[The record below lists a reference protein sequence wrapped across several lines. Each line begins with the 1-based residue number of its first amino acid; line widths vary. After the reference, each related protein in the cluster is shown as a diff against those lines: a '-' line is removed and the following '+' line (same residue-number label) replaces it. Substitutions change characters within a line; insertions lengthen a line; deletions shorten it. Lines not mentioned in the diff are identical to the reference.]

1 MGYRKRRGLV
11 VGLFGLLLLAC
22 DEGPAAVPVPAATPP
37 SHTTA
42 SDDGPPP
49 PYDFGDDTYSVGVFT
64 GQGVTR
70 EGLDC
75 AGSGADARSC
85 TGFLASDVDGT
96 LLDVGVQVPHGAG
109 PHPLVVLI
117 HGYGGSRS
125 SSGDIAARLLD
136 AGYAVLRYSTRG
148 FGDSWGQVNLVD
160 RHVEIRDLRSIVGQV
175 VDHRVLRLDPD
186 AVAITGA
193 SYGGGHSWLATL
205 EPTFPTPRGASVR
218 IRTVVPIV
226 GWSDLLQSLV
236 PNGRSRFSVEPLGGV
251 KTSYVNA
258 LFVSGVREDA
268 ARPYPNYPEYL
279 LRWSAWINTVE
290 PTPADPVWSEIR
302 DGLAGYRSIWW
313 QRDFWAEAASHRT
326 PIFVVQGWT
335 DDLFPPPEA
344 IRMMLALRSVDPG
357 YPVKAYFGDLGH
369 PRASNKA
376 DETEHVL
383 SSVQAWLDFHLKG
396 DGAQPTYDVVA
407 AITRP
412 RDQPFDPADVIT
424 VPDWGALADAT
435 VETTFQGS
443 AVLVNPV
450 DDPRA
455 GFFWDPLVM
464 EGARELEP
472 LPAPP
477 DAATDPASLAV
488 FEVAVSDLATG
499 DLLIAGLPVVSLR
512 ATSTGL
518 RVQLN
523 ARLYDVAPDGTKRLV
538 TRGTVTIEPVTGEP
552 MEVELPTYGNLW
564 EAGADHVLRLEISNL
579 DSPYIRPSTV
589 ASVTTIED
597 VTLRVPVRSGG

>member
-1 MGYRKRRGLV
+1 
-11 VGLFGLLLLAC
+11 
-22 DEGPAAVPVPAATPP
+22 
-37 SHTTA
+37 
-42 SDDGPPP
+42 
-49 PYDFGDDTYSVGVFT
+49 FT
-64 GQGVTR
+64 GQGITR
-70 EGLDC
+70 EGLSC
-75 AGSGADARSC
+75 GGSDATALSC

-96 LLDVGVQVPHGAG
+96 LLDVGVQVPQGPG
-109 PHPLVVLI
+109 PHPLVVLL
-117 HGYGGSRS
+117 HGWAGSKG
-125 SSGDIAARLLD
+125 SSGDIADRLLG
-136 AGYAVLRYSTRG
+136 AGYAVLRYSARG

-160 RHVEIRDLRSIVGQV
+160 RHVEIRDLRSMVAQV
-175 VDHRVLRLDPD
+175 VDQGRLRLDAD

-205 EPTFPTPRGASVR
+205 EPTFPTPGGDMVR

-251 KTSYVNA
+251 KTSWVNA
-258 LFVSGVREDA
+258 LFVSGLRDDP

-279 LRWSAWINTVE
+279 VRWESWINTVE

-313 QRDFWAEAASHRT
+313 QRDFWTEAASHRT
-326 PIFVVQGWT
+326 PIFVIQGWT

-344 IRMMLALRSVDPG
+344 IRMVLALRTVDPG

-369 PRASNKA
+369 PRASNKTG
-376 DETEHVL
+376 ETEHVL
-383 SSVQAWLDFHLKG
+383 ARIQTWLDFHLMG
-396 DGAQPTYDVVA
+396 DGAQPTHDVVA

-412 RDQPFDPADVIT
+412 RDRPFDPADVIT
-424 VPDWGALADAT
+424 VPDWAALADAT
-435 VETTFQGS
+435 VDAAFEGS

-455 GFFWDPLVM
+455 SFFWDPLVM

-477 DAATDPASLAV
+477 EAATDPASLAV
-488 FEVAVSDLATG
+488 FEIPVSDLATG
-499 DLLIAGLPVVSLR
+499 DLLIAGLPVVRLR
-512 ATSTGL
+512 ATSTGV

-538 TRGTVTIEPVTGEP
+538 TRGTVTIEPAPGVP
-552 MEVELPTYGNLW
+552 MDVELPTYGNLW

-589 ASVTTIED
+589 PSLTTIED